1 MLRFA
6 KTRLWVASAYYIIA
20 FNLTYVNP
28 KYFPFQKVI
37 CKKKNP
43 KKQKKQF
50 HSIKTLYPYP
60 KEDKFFMKIEDM
72 EWQSSLTTCLLLFI
86 TWYNF
91 SIHK

>member
-43 KKQKKQF
+43 KKQKKTISF
-50 HSIKTLYPYP
+50 HQNTL
-60 KEDKFFMKIEDM
+60 
-72 EWQSSLTTCLLLFI
+72 SLPQGGQVLYENRGHGMAVFINYLLVTF
-86 TWYNF
+86 YNLV
-91 SIHK
+91 